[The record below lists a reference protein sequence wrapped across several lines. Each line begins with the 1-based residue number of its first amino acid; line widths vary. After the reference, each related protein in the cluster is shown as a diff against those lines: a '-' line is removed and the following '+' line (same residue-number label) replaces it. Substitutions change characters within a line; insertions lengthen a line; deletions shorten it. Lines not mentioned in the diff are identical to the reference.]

1 MQNCA
6 IPYLNTMS
14 YEQQRAKTCLALFCR
29 KSGKRQ
35 KRSKTLDC
43 GKNIPRSRFY
53 CLVTVVNRCVCKLN
67 YSLCCE
73 RGRKRELIL
82 SFRSGLRR
90 LRWVWITGKAWCIVE
105 RREKMSKRSASMTL
119 VFKAFLKLLSAPNHL
134 RRHPAQKV
142 TMAAVQ

>member
-1 MQNCA
+1 MDISSGFITLLTVYSIS
-6 IPYLNTMS
+6 IPTQTKLTNAETYTLNII
-14 YEQQRAKTCLALFCR
+14 YEPQRAKTCLTLFCR

-90 LRWVWITGKAWCIVE
+90 LRWVWITGKAWCIV
-105 RREKMSKRSASMTL
+105 
-119 VFKAFLKLLSAPNHL
+119 
-134 RRHPAQKV
+134 
-142 TMAAVQ
+142 